1 MKSQIQKDENL
12 QQTRWDLSALYK
24 SLDDEKIA
32 VDIEQVESM
41 ARAFPERYKG
51 QLNTKLEL
59 ALRDIIVME
68 EISEAMFAYLYLMS
82 SRDADN
88 EKIKQK
94 MSVASERIAVAMAG
108 MAFFDIELGAMPED
122 VYLAQVEKS
131 PILLQHKPY
140 LDKIR
145 QNAKYNLSEAE
156 ETLLTKIS
164 PFTSSEWDDMMDE
177 METKLR
183 FRLPVFGGLWHKT
196 YNMSEIL
203 NIANAS
209 HSAKLRKRAL
219 DELNRE
225 LERSNYLNL
234 RVRAL
239 NLLVGEK
246 NMLDTER
253 GFEYPMQARNISNN
267 LDKDTVDALH
277 KTVLEYGSVQGKR
290 YYKIL
295 KKLLGKDVLEWAD
308 RNAPLPFE
316 SKAYYSWDDCVKTV
330 LSAYKK
336 FSPRL
341 EALIEDSFANHRVD
355 APVYAGKTSGAY
367 NYTIVA
373 EGGKVLTYTFLNYMG
388 TVRDVMTLA
397 HELGHSVHGQLAG
410 AKQGVLQ
417 TQAPMAYAET
427 ASIFGEMLT
436 FEYMLEQI
444 KDKRER
450 LALLLMKANDWIN
463 SVNRQISF
471 SFFEQEVHNKRK
483 NGKLTTKD
491 FNDIWVK
498 VSKDMYGEDGEL
510 FRYRNMENLWCYVGH
525 FMRPFYVYA
534 YAFGELFTQS
544 LFAVK
549 TRTPREFERLYI
561 EMLESGSTKN
571 AVELMA
577 PFGLDP
583 RKSDF
588 WRQGIDVSIKKW
600 LDEAEKI
607 MMELGL

>member
-1 MKSQIQKDENL
+1 MKLQLKNDENL
-12 QQTRWDLSALYK
+12 KNTRWDLSTLYK
-24 SLDDEKIA
+24 SIDDNKIA
-32 VDIEQVESM
+32 IDIERIENM
-41 ARAFPERYKG
+41 AMAFSKQYKG
-51 QLNTKLEL
+51 QLSTKLEL
-59 ALRDIIVME
+59 ALKDIIAME

-82 SRDADN
+82 SRDAEN

-94 MSVASERIAVAMAG
+94 MSVASERISAAMAG
-108 MAFFDIELGAMPED
+108 MAFFDIELGSMDENA
-122 VYLAQVEKS
+122 YLAQIDKS
-131 PILLQHKPY
+131 PILLKHKPY
-140 LDKIR
+140 LNKIR
-145 QNAKYNLSEAE
+145 RNAKYNLSEIE
-156 ETLLTKIS
+156 ETLLAKIS

-183 FRLPVFGGLWHKT
+183 FQLPIFGRLWHKT

-203 NIANAS
+203 NVSNAS

-219 DELNRE
+219 NELNKE

-246 NMLDTER
+246 NMLDKER

-267 LDKDTVDALH
+267 LDRETVDALH
-277 KTVLEYGSVQGKR
+277 KTVKEYGSIQGKR

-295 KKLLGKDVLEWAD
+295 KKLLKKDILEWAD
-308 RNAPLPFE
+308 RNAPIPFE

-330 LSAYKK
+330 LNAYRK

-341 EALIEDSFANHRVD
+341 EELIKDSFANHRVD
-355 APVYAGKTSGAY
+355 APVYKGKTSGAY

-410 AKQGVLQ
+410 MKQGVLQ

-444 KDKRER
+444 KDKREK

-483 NGKLTTKD
+483 NGKLTTQE
-491 FNDIWVK
+491 FNDIWVN

-510 FRYRNMENLWCYVGH
+510 FHYDNMENLWSYVGH

-549 TRTPREFERLYI
+549 AKNPKEFEKLYI
-561 EMLESGSTKN
+561 KMLESGSTKN

-583 RKSDF
+583 RKENF

-607 MMELGL
+607 MTELGL